1 MRALVRLATVL
12 TVFIGVTVV
21 HLPVSY
27 AVEVPQTLADRRPVG
42 AGPVVSSFPIDH
54 LGVIWDVAGEPAG
67 HAADE
72 AAGHGEV
79 RFRVAGTWGT
89 WQPLDEDGAAGP
101 GQWASA
107 LVPGGDAEAYQ
118 VRGLPADA
126 VAPRA
131 VALNTTDGPRVEVGR
146 RPAGAQAVP
155 TCVSRAEWGAD
166 EGLRFK
172 SDKEIWPTEF
182 HPAQTMTVHHT
193 VTANDDPTPAATV
206 RAIYRYHAVDRG
218 WGDIG
223 YHHLVDESGRVYEG
237 RWSGADPITGS
248 TRCDGGGSGTQF
260 AHDEHLADVDH
271 LVTAGHTASYNSGN
285 LGVAL
290 LGTFTTSRKDGAEPK
305 PAAVDALE
313 TVLAEFA
320 VRHELDPSATVTYVN
335 PVSKAAK
342 TVQSI
347 SGHRDWSATE
357 CPGDRLYDDLPA
369 IRDAVAAR
377 MAAPTGTVTTAPPS
391 VSAVDPASARASI
404 SVQVTVTGA
413 GFVQGARLELRNGDG
428 AAPTLTSVAFVDAG
442 AMTATVT
449 VPKGGKSGSYP
460 WDVVVT
466 NPDGTS
472 GVLDNGFTVLR

>member
-1 MRALVRLATVL
+1 LRAVVRLATVL
-12 TVFIGVTVV
+12 AVFIGVTVL

-42 AGPVVSSFPIDH
+42 AGPVVSPFPIDH

-67 HAADE
+67 HAGDE

-79 RFRVAGTWGT
+79 RFQVAGTWGT
-89 WQPLDEDGAAGP
+89 WQPLDEDGAAAA

-107 LVPGGDAEAYQ
+107 LVPAGDAEAYQ

-126 VAPRA
+126 VAARA

-146 RPAGAQAVP
+146 RPAGAHAVSN
-155 TCVSRAEWGAD
+155 CVSRAEWGAD
-166 EGLRFK
+166 ETLRFNGTT
-172 SDKEIWPTEF
+172 EIWPTEF

-237 RWSGADPITGS
+237 RWSGAAS
-248 TRCDGGGSGTQF
+248 ARCDSGGDGTHF
-260 AHDEHLADVDH
+260 AHEEHLADVDH

-290 LGTFTTSRKDGAEPK
+290 LGTFTTSRKDGAEPQ

-320 VRHELDPSATVTYVN
+320 VRHGLDPLATVTYVN
-335 PVSKAAK
+335 PVTKASK
-342 TVQSI
+342 TVEAI

-377 MAAPTGTVTTAPPS
+377 MAAPTGTGTAAPPS
-391 VSAVDPASARASI
+391 VSAVDPAAAWANT
-404 SVQVTVTGA
+404 SVSVKVTGA
-413 GFVQGARLELRNGDG
+413 DFAAGARLELRNGDG
-428 AAPTLTSVAFVDAG
+428 AAPTLTNVAVVDAVTI
-442 AMTATVT
+442 TATVT
-449 VPKGGKSGSYP
+449 VPKGGKPGSYP

-472 GVLDNGFTVLR
+472 DVLDNGFTVLR